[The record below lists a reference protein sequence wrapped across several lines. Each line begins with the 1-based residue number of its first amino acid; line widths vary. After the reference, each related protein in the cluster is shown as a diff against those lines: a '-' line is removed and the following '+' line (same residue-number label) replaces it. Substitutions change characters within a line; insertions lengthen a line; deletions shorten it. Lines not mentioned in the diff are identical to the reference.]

1 MPWLELCRGLV
12 RDIRDELERMPTR
25 EEREEVLGQ
34 GRGGDETTRIDAA
47 AEQAAVRRLEALD
60 VPGFTLVSEEL
71 GERVFGAGGP
81 RMAAEGVRFTDLTAP
96 RQVGGG
102 GSVVKKQLP

>member
-34 GRGGDETTRIDAA
+34 GEGGDETTRIDAA
-47 AEQAAVRRLEALD
+47 AEQAALRRLEALD
-60 VPGFTLVSEEL
+60 VPGFKLVS
-71 GERVFGAGGP
+71 
-81 RMAAEGVRFTDLTAP
+81 
-96 RQVGGG
+96 
-102 GSVVKKQLP
+102 